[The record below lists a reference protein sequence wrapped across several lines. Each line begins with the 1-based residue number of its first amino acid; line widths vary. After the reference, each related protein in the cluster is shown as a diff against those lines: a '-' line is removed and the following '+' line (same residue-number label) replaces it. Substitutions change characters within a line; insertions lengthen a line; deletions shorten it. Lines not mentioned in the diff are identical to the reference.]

1 MKISQADE
9 DFKAGDFVHHKPTG
23 EDWILLEVKGDYVVP
38 AGWPRCEAKASDCIL
53 IKRDDGT
60 LCRLKKVAS

>member
-1 MKISQADE
+1 MKISMV
-9 DFKAGDFVHHKPTG
+9 DFNPGDFVHHKPSG

-53 IKRDDGT
+53 VKRDDGT
-60 LCRLKKVAS
+60 LDRLMRKGD